1 MTWRSLLISKGGK
14 LSLHQQQMLIQQEGN
29 EFTVPLEDI
38 AIVVVESRETV
49 ITLPLL
55 SAFGLY
61 GITLLS
67 CDEQFLP
74 CGQWLPFNQ
83 YYRQLK
89 TLKLQLETSLP
100 LKKQLWQR
108 IVQQK
113 IRNQAKVISLC
124 QYQEKSERLLRLA
137 NLVKSGDKDNIE
149 AQSAVIYFS
158 GLFGAHFRRK
168 EEDNAINIHLNYAY
182 TVMRSAV
189 ARSLV
194 LYGWLPQ
201 LGLFHHSELN
211 AFNLADDFIEPFRP
225 LVDLLVWNLLE
236 KGLLSQNLTPISKQQ
251 LIKILHHQLR
261 FNQEK
266 VSVLTAIDKTI
277 ASLQI
282 ALIQKM
288 PHYCSYQRSIHCRNI
303 NMSEEVFM
311 RMIVLF
317 DLPVTTKAKMRA
329 ANQFRQFLLKDGYQM
344 LQLSIYTRII
354 KGRDALEKHHKRLVA
369 HLPEE
374 GSIRCLSITEKQFA
388 SMEILVG
395 EKKPQEKN
403 VNSNQ
408 LLLF

>member
-113 IRNQAKVISLC
+113 IRNQAKVLSLC
-124 QYQEKSERLLRLA
+124 QLQEKSERLLRLA
-137 NLVKSGDKDNIE
+137 NLVKSGDKDNLE

>member
-113 IRNQAKVISLC
+113 IRNQAKVLSLC
-124 QYQEKSERLLRLA
+124 QLREKSERLLRLA
-137 NLVKSGDKDNIE
+137 NLVKSGDKDNLE

-158 GLFGAHFRRK
+158 GLFGTHFRRK
-168 EEDNAINIHLNYAY
+168 EDNAINIHLNYAY
-182 TVMRSAV
+182 TVVRSAV

-236 KGLLSQNLTPISKQQ
+236 KELLSQNLSPLSKQQ
-251 LIKILHHQLR
+251 LIKILHHQLF

-266 VSVLTAIDKTI
+266 VSVLTAIDKSV

-282 ALIQKM
+282 ALTQK
-288 PHYCSYQRSIHCRNI
+288 N
-303 NMSEEVFM
+303 
-311 RMIVLF
+311 
-317 DLPVTTKAKMRA
+317 A
-329 ANQFRQFLLKDGYQM
+329 AL
-344 LQLSIYTRII
+344 LQL
-354 KGRDALEKHHKRLVA
+354 
-369 HLPEE
+369 PE
-374 GSIRCLSITEKQFA
+374 IDTL
-388 SMEILVG
+388 
-395 EKKPQEKN
+395 QEY
-403 VNSNQ
+403 Q
-408 LLLF
+408 YE

>member
-1 MTWRSLLISKGGK
+1 M
-14 LSLHQQQMLIQQEGN
+14 
-29 EFTVPLEDI
+29 
-38 AIVVVESRETV
+38 
-49 ITLPLL
+49 
-55 SAFGLY
+55 
-61 GITLLS
+61 
-67 CDEQFLP
+67 
-74 CGQWLPFNQ
+74 
-83 YYRQLK
+83 
-89 TLKLQLETSLP
+89 P

-113 IRNQAKVISLC
+113 IRNQAKVLSLSHN
-124 QYQEKSERLLRLA
+124 QEKSERLRQLA
-137 NLVKSGDKDNIE
+137 NLVKSGDKDNLE

-158 GLFGAHFRRK
+158 GLFGTHFRRK
-168 EEDNAINIHLNYAY
+168 EEGNAINIHLNYAY
-182 TVMRSAV
+182 SVMRSAV

-211 AFNLADDFIEPFRP
+211 AFNLANDFIEPFRP
-225 LVDLLVWNLLE
+225 IVDLLVWSLLE
-236 KGLLSQNLTPISKQQ
+236 KGLLTTNLSPISKQQ
-251 LIKILHHQLR
+251 LIKILHHQLY

-266 VSVLTAIDKTI
+266 VSVLTAIDKTVP
-277 ASLQI
+277 LYK
-282 ALIQKM
+282 LHLFKKM
-288 PHYCSYQRSIHCRNI
+288 QHYCSYQRSIHCRNI
-303 NMSEEVFM
+303 NMSEGVFM

-395 EKKPQEKN
+395 EKKPQEKK

>member
-89 TLKLQLETSLP
+89 TLKFPLATSLP

-113 IRNQAKVISLC
+113 IRNQAKVLSLC
-124 QYQEKSERLLRLA
+124 QLREKSERLLRLA
-137 NLVKSGDKDNIE
+137 NLVKSGDKDNLE

-158 GLFGAHFRRK
+158 GLFGTHFRRK
-168 EEDNAINIHLNYAY
+168 EDNAINIHLNYAY
-182 TVMRSAV
+182 TVVRSAV

-225 LVDLLVWNLLE
+225 LIDLLVWNLLE
-236 KGLLSQNLTPISKQQ
+236 KELLSQNLSPLSKQQ
-251 LIKILHHQLR
+251 LIKILHHQLF

-266 VSVLTAIDKTI
+266 VSVLTAIDKSV

-282 ALIQKM
+282 ALTQK
-288 PHYCSYQRSIHCRNI
+288 N
-303 NMSEEVFM
+303 
-311 RMIVLF
+311 
-317 DLPVTTKAKMRA
+317 A
-329 ANQFRQFLLKDGYQM
+329 AL
-344 LQLSIYTRII
+344 LQL
-354 KGRDALEKHHKRLVA
+354 
-369 HLPEE
+369 PE
-374 GSIRCLSITEKQFA
+374 IDTL
-388 SMEILVG
+388 
-395 EKKPQEKN
+395 QEY
-403 VNSNQ
+403 Q
-408 LLLF
+408 YE

>member
-1 MTWRSLLISKGGK
+1 
-14 LSLHQQQMLIQQEGN
+14 MLIQQEGN

-113 IRNQAKVISLC
+113 IRNQAKVLSLC
-124 QYQEKSERLLRLA
+124 QLREKSERLLRLA
-137 NLVKSGDKDNIE
+137 NLVKSGDKDNLE

-158 GLFGAHFRRK
+158 GLFGTHFRRK
-168 EEDNAINIHLNYAY
+168 EDNAINIHLNYAY
-182 TVMRSAV
+182 TVVRSAV

-225 LVDLLVWNLLE
+225 LIDLLVWNLLE
-236 KGLLSQNLTPISKQQ
+236 KELLSQNLSPLSKQQ
-251 LIKILHHQLR
+251 LIKILHHQLF

-266 VSVLTAIDKTI
+266 VSVLTAIDKSV

-282 ALIQKM
+282 ALTQK
-288 PHYCSYQRSIHCRNI
+288 N
-303 NMSEEVFM
+303 
-311 RMIVLF
+311 
-317 DLPVTTKAKMRA
+317 A
-329 ANQFRQFLLKDGYQM
+329 AL
-344 LQLSIYTRII
+344 LQL
-354 KGRDALEKHHKRLVA
+354 
-369 HLPEE
+369 PE
-374 GSIRCLSITEKQFA
+374 IDTL
-388 SMEILVG
+388 
-395 EKKPQEKN
+395 QEY
-403 VNSNQ
+403 Q
-408 LLLF
+408 YE

>member
-113 IRNQAKVISLC
+113 IRNQAKVLSLC
-124 QYQEKSERLLRLA
+124 QLQEKSERLLQLA
-137 NLVKSGDKDNIE
+137 NLVKSGDKDNLE

-182 TVMRSAV
+182 SVMRSAV

-236 KGLLSQNLTPISKQQ
+236 KGLITTNLSPISKQQ
-251 LIKILHHQLR
+251 LIKILHHQLC

-266 VSVLTAIDKTI
+266 VSVLTAIDKAI
-277 ASLQI
+277 SSLQI
-282 ALIQKM
+282 
-288 PHYCSYQRSIHCRNI
+288 I
-303 NMSEEVFM
+303 NMSEGVFM

-354 KGRDALEKHHKRLVA
+354 KGRDALEKHHKRLVT

-395 EKKPQEKN
+395 EKKPQEKK

>member
-113 IRNQAKVISLC
+113 IRNQAKVLSLC
-124 QYQEKSERLLRLA
+124 QLREKSERLLRLA
-137 NLVKSGDKDNIE
+137 NLVKSGDKDNLE

-158 GLFGAHFRRK
+158 GLFGTHFRRK
-168 EEDNAINIHLNYAY
+168 EDNAINIHLNYAY
-182 TVMRSAV
+182 TVVRSAV

-225 LVDLLVWNLLE
+225 LIDLLVWNLLE
-236 KGLLSQNLTPISKQQ
+236 KELLSQNLSPLSKQQ
-251 LIKILHHQLR
+251 LIKILHHQLF

-266 VSVLTAIDKTI
+266 VSVLTAIDKSV

-282 ALIQKM
+282 ALTQK
-288 PHYCSYQRSIHCRNI
+288 N
-303 NMSEEVFM
+303 VA
-311 RMIVLF
+311 L
-317 DLPVTTKAKMRA
+317 
-329 ANQFRQFLLKDGYQM
+329 
-344 LQLSIYTRII
+344 LQL
-354 KGRDALEKHHKRLVA
+354 
-369 HLPEE
+369 PE
-374 GSIRCLSITEKQFA
+374 IDTL
-388 SMEILVG
+388 
-395 EKKPQEKN
+395 QEY
-403 VNSNQ
+403 Q
-408 LLLF
+408 YE